1 MSHKKHTALIAG
13 LVIAAAL
20 AAGYVVGANYYG
32 TKRFL
37 MHTTY
42 NGVSTKGKSSVGI
55 EEEAKQKLLSRSIT
69 IKERNDKTETIDL
82 SSVASSVTF
91 ETSPD
96 QYLKEQNAWT
106 WPLSLFKT
114 TALTSKY
121 TVALDTDK
129 LASAVNSLTA
139 VTSTDVTA
147 PQDATIVLG
156 SDGFTIQD
164 EVEGDQINTD
174 ALLSAIES
182 AVQDDSLTV
191 DADKENCYNEPSVTS
206 DSADLKSEV
215 DSLNALKSETITI
228 DLTGATETLGWDT
241 FSSWLSYA
249 DGAVNVNSDSL
260 AAYVSDLASKYDTFQ
275 TTRSFTTTLD
285 GVQSVGMGDYDS
297 YGFEMDQDQTASL
310 IAQTITAGQSTTIQP
325 VWTYTA
331 VQRTGTNE
339 DIGSTYVEVSLTRQ
353 HVWYYKDGVLQMESD
368 CVSGLPTADRQTYK
382 GVYQILKKATNYTMK
397 GSYGSQWCQY
407 FMLFNYAGQALHS
420 AQWRSSFGGTIYQSS
435 GSHGCV
441 NLPVSFAGELYNAI
455 SEGTP
460 VVVY

>member
-1 MSHKKHTALIAG
+1 MSHKKHTALITG

-42 NGVSTKGKSSVGI
+42 NGVSTKDKSSADI

-82 SSVASSVTF
+82 SSVASTVTF

-106 WPLSLFKT
+106 WPLSLFRT

-129 LASAVNSLTA
+129 LASAVNSLNA

-164 EVEGDQINTD
+164 EVEGDQINMD

-191 DADKENCYNEPSVTS
+191 DADKEKCYNAPSVTS

-249 DGAVNVNSDSL
+249 DGAVSVNSDSL
-260 AAYVSDLASKYDTFQ
+260 AAYVSNLASKYDTFQ

-331 VQRTGTNE
+331 VQRTGTN
-339 DIGSTYVEVSLTRQ
+339 
-353 HVWYYKDGVLQMESD
+353 
-368 CVSGLPTADRQTYK
+368 
-382 GVYQILKKATNYTMK
+382 
-397 GSYGSQWCQY
+397 
-407 FMLFNYAGQALHS
+407 
-420 AQWRSSFGGTIYQSS
+420 
-435 GSHGCV
+435 
-441 NLPVSFAGELYNAI
+441 
-455 SEGTP
+455 
-460 VVVY
+460 

>member
-1 MSHKKHTALIAG
+1 
-13 LVIAAAL
+13 
-20 AAGYVVGANYYG
+20 
-32 TKRFL
+32 
-37 MHTTY
+37 
-42 NGVSTKGKSSVGI
+42 
-55 EEEAKQKLLSRSIT
+55 
-69 IKERNDKTETIDL
+69 
-82 SSVASSVTF
+82 
-91 ETSPD
+91 
-96 QYLKEQNAWT
+96 
-106 WPLSLFKT
+106 
-114 TALTSKY
+114 
-121 TVALDTDK
+121 
-129 LASAVNSLTA
+129 VNSLNA

-164 EVEGDQINTD
+164 EVEGDQINMD

-191 DADKENCYNEPSVTS
+191 DADKEKCYNAPSVTS

-249 DGAVNVNSDSL
+249 DGAVSVNSDSL
-260 AAYVSDLASKYDTFQ
+260 AAYVSNLASKYDTFQ

-331 VQRTGTNE
+331 VQRTGTND

-382 GVYQILKKATNYTMK
+382 GVYQVLKKATDYTMK